1 MTEYAY
7 GYCGMPCALCSRY
20 RTDGKSRCPGCSH
33 DGYYTDQCKVHH
45 CCRDKENLQCGL
57 CTEFP
62 CKRVEKMGEFSDLHT
77 NHAKDRNS
85 QEIAAKGFEQWYES
99 YARKAALLTVALERY
114 NDGRMK
120 RYLCELFIQQEIEVL
135 ENIMR
140 KAESLTGTPKEIG
153 KAFKKIAENEVIG

>member
-1 MTEYAY
+1 
-7 GYCGMPCALCSRY
+7 
-20 RTDGKSRCPGCSH
+20 
-33 DGYYTDQCKVHH
+33 
-45 CCRDKENLQCGL
+45 
-57 CTEFP
+57 
-62 CKRVEKMGEFSDLHT
+62 MGEFSDLHT